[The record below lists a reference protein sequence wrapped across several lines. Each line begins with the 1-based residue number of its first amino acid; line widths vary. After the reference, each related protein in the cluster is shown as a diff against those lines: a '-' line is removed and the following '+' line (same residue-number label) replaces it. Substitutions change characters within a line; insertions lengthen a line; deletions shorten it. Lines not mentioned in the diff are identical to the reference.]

1 MEGAHRNFIRLAFE
15 LRRKPLAQLLRRAH
29 RKGYGGN
36 FARLYA
42 PFDQP
47 YNAFDERV
55 RLARSRPGDYR
66 RHARSAVGGGFL
78 PGVQPARL

>member
-15 LRRKPLAQLLRRAH
+15 LRRKPLAQAH
-29 RKGYGGN
+29 RKGHGGN

-47 YNAFDERV
+47 HDAFDERV
-55 RLARSRPGDYR
+55 RLARSRPGNHR